1 VIKYSIPQNSAVKM
15 TIYDMTGR
23 AVKTL
28 VNQNMSPGNYEVS
41 FDASNIASGIYFYKL
56 EAGSFVSTKKMT
68 LIK

>member
-1 VIKYSIPQNSAVKM
+1 
-15 TIYDMTGR
+15 MTGR

-28 VNQNMSPGNYEVS
+28 VNQVMNSGNYEVN
-41 FDASNIASGIYFYKL
+41 FDASNIASGVYFYKL